1 MNNVVEKNIEKN
13 KNNPVIELTEEEM
26 STIIAGSEQSFSNY
40 IKAGNSVA
48 SSNKPSLV

>member
-13 KNNPVIELTEEEM
+13 KNNSVIELTEEEM

-40 IKAGNSVA
+40 IKAGNSVTLG
-48 SSNKPSLV
+48 NKSPLA